1 MNQQILNKQFD
12 FDSLFQVVSSLNF
25 EQKRQLWELL
35 DQEMED
41 EEEQKEVL
49 DAKQA
54 YSEGDYLTLEDY
66 LNQRKNEL

>member
-1 MNQQILNKQFD
+1 MTQQILNKQLD

-41 EEEQKEVL
+41 EEEKKDVL
-49 DAKQA
+49 EAKKA
-54 YSEGDYLTLEDY
+54 YEKGDYLTLEDY
-66 LNQRKNEL
+66 INQRKN